1 MGRISHHS
9 INYLWNVGY
18 LCQQALLTVALKNI
32 FDAWDIRLS
41 QFSINYLWYLV
52 SINRLSQYHM
62 NCLWYLGYLSTGS
75 FKTAW
80 IMKSVNLYQQGLT
93 IHDNLWYL
101 ISVRRLSQYSM
112 IYDIWKICINRLS
125 RYNMNYVTCVNML
138 SIHYN
143 LWYLISVNR
152 LSQYSINYHWYLKSV
167 NRHSQYSRQLHSQKW
182 AWSGQHSQCGRDN
195 DRQWDPRPGIRPRDV
210 TGGRKLPG
218 GGGRSVMS
226 LWLFIRLNLCL
237 YFA

>member
-1 MGRISHHS
+1 MGRIWHHS

-52 SINRLSQYHM
+52 SINRLSQYRM

-138 SIHYN
+138 SQYIIIFDI
-143 LWYLISVNR
+143 WYLS
-152 LSQYSINYHWYLKSV
+152 
-167 NRHSQYSRQLHSQKW
+167 
-182 AWSGQHSQCGRDN
+182 
-195 DRQWDPRPGIRPRDV
+195 
-210 TGGRKLPG
+210 TG
-218 GGGRSVMS
+218 SHNTV
-226 LWLFIRLNLCL
+226 
-237 YFA
+237 